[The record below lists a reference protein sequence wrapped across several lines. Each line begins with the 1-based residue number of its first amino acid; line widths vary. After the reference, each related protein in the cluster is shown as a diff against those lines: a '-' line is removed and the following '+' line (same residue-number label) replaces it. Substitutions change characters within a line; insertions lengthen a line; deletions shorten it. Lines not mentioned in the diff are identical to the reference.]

1 MNQLPNGWKQINLK
15 NIIDGSI
22 KNGFSPVAASHETG
36 YWVLSLGALT
46 DDGIQ
51 VSEIKPV
58 LPESKILE
66 NILSMNDF
74 LVSRSNTPS
83 KVGRSIRFQNEINNC
98 AYPDLMMRFR
108 INSEKADVAYIEQF
122 LRSSFVRSY
131 FTNSAAG
138 SSKTMVKINKR
149 ILENT
154 LIYLPENI
162 NEQTKIAQILTTWD
176 NAIRTIEQL
185 IQNSEQQKQAL
196 MQQLLTGKKRLFDE
210 NGERFCGVWETKK
223 LSTLI
228 QEINK
233 EKEIFPDVIELLTVK
248 LHHKGAV
255 RSGKFPKTTEKGRPY
270 YKRYAGELIIGRQN
284 LHNGGVA
291 IVPDECNGLIAS
303 SAISSFNAKGD
314 NTDLEFI
321 LSVMSTEYFKFMVNN
336 LTGGTGQKEVSVSQL
351 MSISIP
357 VPPFKEQQKIAAV
370 LTAADNE
377 IDTLKQTLCRLKTE
391 KQALMQQLLTGK
403 RRVFVALSEQE

>member
-196 MQQLLTGKKRLFDE
+196 MQQLLTGKKRLLDE
-210 NGERFCGVWETKK
+210 HGERFGGVWQEYK
-223 LSTLI
+223 LFNIAQITMGASPKSEFYNEAGNGLPLI
-228 QEINK
+228 QGNADIFERKSKPRIYTSSITKECFIND
-233 EKEIFPDVIELLTVK
+233 ILIS
-248 LHHKGAV
+248 V
-255 RSGKFPKTTEKGRPY
+255 RAPVGT
-270 YKRYAGELIIGRQN
+270 
-284 LHNGGVA
+284 VA
-291 IVPDECNGLIAS
+291 ISNHNACVGRGIAVIRAKKNHDQKFLYQWLLWFEPRWVGLSQGSTFESINS
-303 SAISSFNAKGD
+303 DDIKG
-314 NTDLEFI
+314 LLF
-321 LSVMSTEYFKFMVNN
+321 
-336 LTGGTGQKEVSVSQL
+336 
-351 MSISIP
+351 SIP
-357 VPPFKEQQKIAAV
+357 PLLEQQKIAAV
-370 LTAADNE
+370 LTTADNE

-403 RRVFVALSEQE
+403 RRVRIC